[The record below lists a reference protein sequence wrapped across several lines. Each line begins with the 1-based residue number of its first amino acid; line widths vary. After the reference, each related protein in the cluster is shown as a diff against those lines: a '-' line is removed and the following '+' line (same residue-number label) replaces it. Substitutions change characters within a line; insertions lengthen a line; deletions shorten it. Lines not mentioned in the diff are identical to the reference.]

1 MAMMTRSGTGVP
13 LDPARMAQILDEYE
27 DLADFDVA
35 EAQSAA
41 LVIEQAAQEAGE
53 DELRWRARLLRA
65 DMVERRGE
73 LASAAK
79 TIVEVLEWAQVSG
92 CTRVRSRAHR
102 VLARLYR
109 AMGDPAANLEHMIQC
124 VDALDATTPV
134 SGRIACL
141 IKLADAYAETGSM
154 PAARDRYEQA
164 VLTATQHGNARRQM
178 MALNNYAYA
187 EYDRGNLPMA
197 RRVLERLR
205 AAGEEHGRPLDFS
218 ALDTIARVEALL
230 GDLDAAER
238 AAHAALRAY
247 REENAREADAEAD
260 LLLTLAFVQR
270 LRGELDDAQQTIARV
285 HALCGRHQLRF
296 NEVQALLEQA
306 EIEAAAGDFAHA
318 YATMHRFHTAEKRLQ
333 SAQRDAQARN
343 RQALF
348 EVHEARRQAE
358 WFRDQ
363 ARRDPLTGLHNRRF
377 IDERL
382 PALLEKATADGSPV
396 TVALADLDHFK
407 RVNDTLSHETGDQV
421 LTAVAAM
428 LGRTDVG
435 PSGFVAR
442 LGGEEFLLVVTG
454 VDVAGAALLLEDLR
468 QAVAGHPWR
477 PLTGELPVTVS
488 IGVTAAAA
496 GDTQGAVLAR
506 ADEALYEAKNGGRD
520 RLCLDPGVTIAERRR
535 FRDGLR

>member
-1 MAMMTRSGTGVP
+1 MMTRAGTEVP
-13 LDPARMAQILDEYE
+13 LDAARMTQVVDEYE

-35 EAQSAA
+35 EAQATALMIERAA
-41 LVIEQAAQEAGE
+41 DEAGE
-53 DELRWRARLLRA
+53 TELRWRARLLQA

-79 TIVEVLEWAQVSG
+79 MIVEVLEWAQVSG
-92 CTRVRSRAHR
+92 CMRVQSRSHR
-102 VLARLYR
+102 VLARLYH
-109 AMGDPAANLEHMIQC
+109 AMGDLAANLEHMIQC

-154 PAARDRYEQA
+154 PSARDRYEQA
-164 VLTATQHGNARRQM
+164 ILTAAEHGNARRQL

-218 ALDTIARVEALL
+218 ALDTVARVEALL

-238 AAHAALRAY
+238 AARAALRAY
-247 REENAREADAEAD
+247 LDENAQEADAEAD

-270 LRGELDDAQQTIARV
+270 LRGELYDAQQTIDRV
-285 HALCGRHQLRF
+285 QALCGRHALRF
-296 NEVQALLEQA
+296 NEVQALFEQA
-306 EIEAAAGDFAHA
+306 EIQAAAGDFARA

-333 SAQRDAQARN
+333 SAQREAQARN

-348 EVHEARRQAE
+348 EVDEARRQAE

-363 ARRDPLTGLHNRRF
+363 ARRDPLTGLHNRRYV
-377 IDERL
+377 DERL
-382 PALLEKATADGSPV
+382 PALLEKATGDGSPV
-396 TVALADLDHFK
+396 TVALIDLDHFK
-407 RVNDTLSHETGDQV
+407 RVNDTLSHETGDRV
-421 LTAVAAM
+421 LTDVAAM
-428 LGRTDVG
+428 IGRTDAG
-435 PSGFVAR
+435 PAGFAAR

-454 VDVAGAALLLEDLR
+454 VDVAGAALRMEDLR
-468 QAVAGHPWR
+468 QAISGHPWE
-477 PLTGELPVTVS
+477 PVTGELPVTVS
-488 IGVTAAAA
+488 IGVTAVTA
-496 GDTQGAVLAR
+496 GDTQSGVLAR
-506 ADEALYEAKNGGRD
+506 ADEALYEAKSGGRD
-520 RLCLDPGVTIAERRR
+520 RLCLDPRVQIAERRR
-535 FRDGLR
+535 FRDGIR